1 MRQFVLTDDKNP
13 LVDRAETVLDGLNPP
28 QRAAAETVDGPVMIV
43 AGAGSGKTRTLT
55 YRIAYLLA
63 SGRARP
69 DQILALTFT
78 NKAARE
84 MVDRIRSLVGD
95 ELASGLW
102 MGTFHSIFSR
112 ILRREG
118 KHIGFT
124 SDYSIY
130 DTEDTE
136 RVIKL
141 LMRHYNIDERQFTPR
156 AVRSRIS
163 KAKNDLVYPDAFAG
177 TASGLFEEKVATVYR
192 PYQDELRRSNAM
204 DFDDLLLNPIRL
216 FDEHPDVLE
225 KYQTRWQYIHIDEYQ
240 DTNRAQYVVTRQL
253 AAAHGNLCVVG
264 DDAQSIYA
272 FRGADIRNI
281 LNFEK
286 DQKNVQTVRLEQN
299 YRSTKR
305 ILQLADSVI
314 KHNHGQIE
322 KTLWTDNPVGDH
334 IVVIEAL
341 SEKDEAQKLQQT
353 IRDLHLR
360 SSFSYGD
367 FAILYRTNAQS
378 RSLEDALRRASIPYE
393 IIGGVNF
400 YQRREIKDALAYL
413 RLVVNPKDNESLRR
427 IINYPARGIGDKTLQ
442 VIIGFAAANGIS
454 LWEAVARTDEIDLPS
469 RARSV
474 VTAFKEL
481 IERHAENAETKAA
494 DDVAR
499 ALIQETGILTNL
511 RDENTIEGLARWE
524 NVQELISA
532 IAEFVS
538 NEAENPTL
546 SGFLQEVSLITN
558 VDTAK
563 DSDQQVKLMTLHSSK
578 GLEFPVVCIAG
589 LEEGLFPLQ
598 GSAMDPADVE
608 EERRLLYVGITRAKQ
623 YLFLSSARSRF
634 RFGQSQSSVPS
645 RFLEEMDSTVLHSE
659 TGRDFHDASTYGH
672 LPHRRQF
679 AYRENARRYRQPI
692 DDFDDARDQLDELDD
707 VASDTPAE
715 QIVVG
720 MRVKHELFGSGKVL
734 AIEGKGDQARA
745 TVFFNRVGQ
754 KKLVL
759 KFARLKQIV

>member
-1 MRQFVLTDDKNP
+1 MRQFVLTDDKNH

-28 QRAAAETVDGPVMIV
+28 QRAAAESVDGPVMIV

-78 NKAARE
+78 NRAARE
-84 MVDRIRSLVGD
+84 MVHRIRSLVGD
-95 ELASGLW
+95 ELARGLW

-136 RVIKL
+136 RVVKL

-163 KAKNDLVYPDAFAG
+163 KAKNDLVYPDAFAR

-216 FDEHPDVLE
+216 FDEHPDILE

-286 DQKNVQTVRLEQN
+286 DQENVQTVRLEQN

-322 KTLWTDNPVGDH
+322 KTLWTDNPEGDH

-442 VIIGFAAANGIS
+442 AVIDFAAANGIS
-454 LWEAVARTDEIDLPS
+454 LWEAVVRTDEIDLPS
-469 RARSV
+469 RARSTI
-474 VTAFKEL
+474 TA
-481 IERHAENAETKAA
+481 R
-494 DDVAR
+494 
-499 ALIQETGILTNL
+499 
-511 RDENTIEGLARWE
+511 
-524 NVQELISA
+524 
-532 IAEFVS
+532 VS
-538 NEAENPTL
+538 
-546 SGFLQEVSLITN
+546 
-558 VDTAK
+558 
-563 DSDQQVKLMTLHSSK
+563 
-578 GLEFPVVCIAG
+578 
-589 LEEGLFPLQ
+589 
-598 GSAMDPADVE
+598 
-608 EERRLLYVGITRAKQ
+608 
-623 YLFLSSARSRF
+623 
-634 RFGQSQSSVPS
+634 
-645 RFLEEMDSTVLHSE
+645 
-659 TGRDFHDASTYGH
+659 GRT
-672 LPHRRQF
+672 
-679 AYRENARRYRQPI
+679 
-692 DDFDDARDQLDELDD
+692 
-707 VASDTPAE
+707 
-715 QIVVG
+715 
-720 MRVKHELFGSGKVL
+720 FGS
-734 AIEGKGDQARA
+734 IP
-745 TVFFNRVGQ
+745 
-754 KKLVL
+754 
-759 KFARLKQIV
+759 

>member
-1 MRQFVLTDDKNP
+1 
-13 LVDRAETVLDGLNPP
+13 
-28 QRAAAETVDGPVMIV
+28 
-43 AGAGSGKTRTLT
+43 
-55 YRIAYLLA
+55 
-63 SGRARP
+63 
-69 DQILALTFT
+69 
-78 NKAARE
+78 
-84 MVDRIRSLVGD
+84 
-95 ELASGLW
+95 
-102 MGTFHSIFSR
+102 
-112 ILRREG
+112 
-118 KHIGFT
+118 
-124 SDYSIY
+124 
-130 DTEDTE
+130 
-136 RVIKL
+136 
-141 LMRHYNIDERQFTPR
+141 
-156 AVRSRIS
+156 
-163 KAKNDLVYPDAFAG
+163 
-177 TASGLFEEKVATVYR
+177 
-192 PYQDELRRSNAM
+192 
-204 DFDDLLLNPIRL
+204 
-216 FDEHPDVLE
+216 
-225 KYQTRWQYIHIDEYQ
+225 
-240 DTNRAQYVVTRQL
+240 
-253 AAAHGNLCVVG
+253 
-264 DDAQSIYA
+264 
-272 FRGADIRNI
+272 RNI

-286 DQKNVQTVRLEQN
+286 DQRNVQTVRLEQN

-322 KTLWTDNPVGDH
+322 KTLWTDNPEGDH

-442 VIIGFAAANGIS
+442 AVTDFAAANGIS
-454 LWEAVARTDEIDLPS
+454 LWEAVARTDEIDLPG
-469 RARSV
+469 RARSAV
-474 VTAFKEL
+474 NAFKEL
-481 IERHAENAETKAA
+481 IERHAENAETRAA

-598 GSAMDPADVE
+598 GSAMDPADIE
-608 EERRLLYVGITRAKQ
+608 EERRLLYVGITRAEQ

-659 TGRDFHDASTYGH
+659 TGRDFHEASTYDH

-679 AYRENARRYRQPI
+679 AYRESARRYRPPI
-692 DDFDDARDQLDELDD
+692 DDFDNPSDQLDELDD
-707 VASDTPAE
+707 AASDTPAE
-715 QIVVG
+715 LIVAG

-759 KFARLKQIV
+759 KFAKLRQIV

>member
-1 MRQFVLTDDKNP
+1 MRQFVLTDDGEP
-13 LVDRAETVLDGLNPP
+13 PVERAESVLDGLNPA
-28 QRAAAETVDGPVMIV
+28 QRSAAETVDGPVMIV

-63 SGRARP
+63 SGKAQP
-69 DQILALTFT
+69 YQILALTFT
-78 NKAARE
+78 NKAAKE
-84 MVDRIRSLVGD
+84 MVERIRALVGD
-95 ELASGLW
+95 ELGSGLW

-118 KHIGFT
+118 THIGYT
-124 SDYSIY
+124 ADYTIY
-130 DTEDTE
+130 DSEDSE
-136 RVIKL
+136 RVVKQL
-141 LMRHYNIDERQFTPR
+141 LRHYAIDERQFTPR

-163 KAKNDLVYPDAFAG
+163 KAKNDLIGPDELAR
-177 TASGLFEEKVATVYR
+177 TASSLLEEKVATVYR
-192 PYQDELRRSNAM
+192 PYQEELRRSNAM

-216 FDEHPDVLE
+216 FDEHPDVLA
-225 KYQTRWQYIHIDEYQ
+225 KYQSRWRYIHIDEYQ
-240 DTNRAQYVVTRQL
+240 DTNRAQYMVTRQL
-253 AAAHGNLCVVG
+253 AAGHGNLCVVG

-286 DQKNVQTVRLEQN
+286 DQEGTKTVRLEQN

-314 KHNHGQIE
+314 KHNRGQIE
-322 KTLWTDNPVGDH
+322 KTLWTDNPTGEA
-334 IVVIEAL
+334 IVVLEAL
-341 SEKDEAQKLQQT
+341 SEKDEAHKLQQI

-360 SSFSYGD
+360 SSYTYGD

-413 RLVVNPKDNESLRR
+413 RLVVNQSDNESLRR
-427 IINYPARGIGDKTLQ
+427 VINYPTRGIGDKTLQ
-442 VIIGFAAANGIS
+442 VITDFAAEEGVT
-454 LWEAVARTDEIDLPS
+454 LWEAVTRIEEIRLPTRAKSAVGEFKSLIGRYILDAAAKPADE
-469 RARSV
+469 
-474 VTAFKEL
+474 
-481 IERHAENAETKAA
+481 
-494 DDVAR
+494 VAR
-499 ALIQETGILTNL
+499 ALIQETGILTSL

-538 NEAENPTL
+538 NGGENKTL
-546 SGFLQEVSLITN
+546 SAFLQEVSLVTN
-558 VDTAK
+558 VDSAR

-598 GSAMDPADVE
+598 GSAMDPSDLE
-608 EERRLLYVGITRAKQ
+608 EERRLLYVGITRAKEH
-623 YLFLSSARSRF
+623 LFLASARSRF
-634 RFGQSQSSVPS
+634 RFGQSQACVPS
-645 RFLEEMDSTVLHSE
+645 RFLEEMDATVLRSE
-659 TGRDFHDASTYGH
+659 TGRGFEESKTYDH
-672 LPHRRQF
+672 IPPRRQYASQRRSRSDY
-679 AYRENARRYRQPI
+679 AY
-692 DDFDDARDQLDELDD
+692 DDAFDEPVESPSETLP
-707 VASDTPAE
+707 STPASE
-715 QIVVG
+715 IVAG
-720 MRVKHELFGSGKVL
+720 MRVEHQLFGSGKVL
-734 AIEGKGDQARA
+734 SIEGQGDQARA
-745 TVFFNRVGQ
+745 TVFFKRVGQ

-759 KFARLKQIV
+759 KFAKLRQII